1 MRSIGLWV
9 MVFLALA
16 ATAGLA
22 ADQPAANPFAGT
34 FTGAFSGDLSG
45 TWQLVV
51 AADGAAVATATT
63 GEISGE
69 IKGAVVPTGEIWATA
84 TRDGRTMLAAGLLQK
99 VDGKVRGSGAW
110 LVDATMKGVWRIG
123 EPPAAAGGAGT
134 FKGEYEGDDSGPFTL
149 EVKADG
155 QATATFDSP
164 IAGQVTTT
172 GKAADG
178 KLELTGDVQGMALT
192 VSGTFA
198 GGAGSGTWALGS
210 EASGKWKVE
219 GPAAAP
225 APVAPAAAGSNPWAG
240 SYAGTFSGIVSGS
253 VALEIDQAGAATGC
267 FDAGAVG
274 KIDFKG
280 TVGTDGQVALTGE
293 VRGETLTLKGA
304 FAKEGEATAA
314 KGTWDA
320 AGYSGEWTAAPAAK

>member
-1 MRSIGLWV
+1 MRSMGLWV
-9 MVFLALA
+9 VVLLALA

-34 FTGAFSGDLSG
+34 FTGTFAGDMSG

-51 AADGAAVATATT
+51 AADGAAVATATS

-84 TRDGRTMLAAGLLQK
+84 SRDGRTMLAAGLLQK

-110 LVDATMKGVWRIG
+110 LVDATMKGTWRIG
-123 EPPAAAGGAGT
+123 EPPAGASAAGT
-134 FKGEYEGDDSGPFTL
+134 FTGEYEGDDSGPFTL

-164 IAGQVTTT
+164 IAGQVTTS
-172 GKAADG
+172 GKVADG
-178 KLELTGDVQGMALT
+178 KLELTGDVQGMTLT

-210 EASGKWKVE
+210 EASGKWTIAPAAAVA
-219 GPAAAP
+219 PAAAP
-225 APVAPAAAGSNPWAG
+225 AAAGNNPWAG
-240 SYAGTFSGIVSGS
+240 SYVGTFSGIVSGA
-253 VALEIDQAGAATGC
+253 VNLVIDQAGAATGS

-280 TVGTDGQVALTGE
+280 TAAVDGQVTLTGE
-293 VRGETLTLKGA
+293 VRGETLTLKGT
-304 FAKEGEATAA
+304 FAKDGDAAGA

-320 AGYSGEWTAAPAAK
+320 AGYSGEWSVAPAAK